1 MKYIKLIFVFG
12 VALLMQFCGTDNH
25 THGPADGQD
34 TAHQDHAA
42 MDEAPSVVGL
52 SEAQIKAIDLKL
64 GVIEKK
70 QLNVTLKANGN
81 LKVPNNNKGNAT
93 SMYAGVIKSIQIETG
108 SFVKKGQTLATI
120 ASPQF
125 IQIQEEYLSISNK
138 IIFGEQE
145 LDRQKALNEGNAGAL
160 KNLQAAVSELN
171 NLKVKKSALRQQLM
185 LMGIDSDGLTAENMK
200 SSIAVK
206 SPLTGTISQIFSK
219 IGSYVDVS
227 APLAEIVNNDA
238 LHLDLYI
245 FEKDLPHIKVGQTI
259 HFTLTNN
266 PVQDYIARVYS
277 IGTAFENESKTIQ
290 VHCYVNG
297 NKTGLIDGMNITAMV
312 SLDNISVP
320 AVPNGAILDTEG
332 KSFIY
337 IETKKQTHEAQ
348 DTAHPIAMKFEKT
361 EIVKGVSSLGFTGI
375 TLLNDLPQNT
385 KIVTKGAFFINAK
398 MTNSGEAH
406 EH

>member
-1 MKYIKLIFVFG
+1 MKYIKLIFVFC
-12 VALLMQFCGTDNH
+12 VALLMQFCGNDNH
-25 THGPADGQD
+25 THGPTDGHD

-337 IETKKQTHEAQ
+337 LETKKQTHEAQ

-361 EIVKGVSSLGFTGI
+361 EIVKGVSSLGYTGI

>member
-1 MKYIKLIFVFG
+1 
-12 VALLMQFCGTDNH
+12 MQFCGTDNH

-52 SEAQIKAIDLKL
+52 SDAQIKAIDLKL

-145 LDRQKALNEGNAGAL
+145 LE
-160 KNLQAAVSELN
+160 SELN

-361 EIVKGVSSLGFTGI
+361 EIVKGVSSLGYTGI